1 MPRHVI
7 FQPDRTWVVFVV
19 ATEYETKLFVQ
30 GTRIPDPFQHNGGW
44 LNEEDGVKYWP
55 NTLYSDIFNFLAF
68 HPSELASKDIS
79 DYKTSKAYSYYA
91 QGWLSSLQLNNLNEK
106 SKFCLLKGTCRPSQ
120 KINDTPHKLWLCL
133 CKETGKIYATHCT
146 CMAGMSQTC
155 NHVAAALF
163 RIEAACRMGLN
174 NPSCTSKPCAWL
186 PNNQS
191 VRPVKISD
199 LKLERD
205 NFGKKRKTT
214 TELNSS
220 KKKRFNPIATS
231 KYKLSIT
238 NVANAVKS
246 VCQDPESCLLLTIL
260 PKVDTDSSTIPQA
273 EPQFTLESLSS
284 ILHSSNSEDEFLDKS
299 LKSFT
304 SESICAIEIKTRGQ
318 SENPN
323 WILFRKH

>member
-1 MPRHVI
+1 
-7 FQPDRTWVVFVV
+7 
-19 ATEYETKLFVQ
+19 
-30 GTRIPDPFQHNGGW
+30 
-44 LNEEDGVKYWP
+44 
-55 NTLYSDIFNFLAF
+55 
-68 HPSELASKDIS
+68 
-79 DYKTSKAYSYYA
+79 
-91 QGWLSSLQLNNLNEK
+91 
-106 SKFCLLKGTCRPSQ
+106 
-120 KINDTPHKLWLCL
+120 
-133 CKETGKIYATHCT
+133 
-146 CMAGMSQTC
+146 MSQTC

-163 RIEAACRMGLN
+163 RIEAACRIGLN
-174 NPSCTSKPCAWL
+174 NPPCTSKPCTWL

-191 VRPVKISD
+191 VKPVKISD

-220 KKKRFNPIATS
+220 KKKRFNPLATS

-238 NVANAVKS
+238 NIANAVKS

-260 PKVDTDSSTIPQA
+260 PKMHTDSSTIAQA
-273 EPQFTLESLSS
+273 ESQFTLESLSS

-323 WILFRKH
+323 WILFRKHVITASIAHDVKTRYLTQMRDTDKKKLI